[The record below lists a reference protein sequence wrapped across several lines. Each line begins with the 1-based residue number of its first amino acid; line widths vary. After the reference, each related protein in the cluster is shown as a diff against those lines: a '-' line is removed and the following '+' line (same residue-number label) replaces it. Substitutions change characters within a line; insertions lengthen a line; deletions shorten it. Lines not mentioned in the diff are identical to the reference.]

1 MLPQGGYDVGTAKNN
16 DARILVDAL
25 GAISPCMR

>member
-16 DARILVDAL
+16 DVQILVDAL